1 MKHKICLSGLLL
13 LSMVACSEI
22 QKVDEMHDAT
32 VKMSDTT
39 EDMKKSTGELK
50 DQTDELYDALRQGN
64 ALQLRREAYN
74 SVMQAPTLF
83 KKISEATKYFMSYE
97 VQLWNGLGQDK
108 SSAKRELLEQQ
119 ATQEFFME
127 IEELAQ
133 RDNSI
138 DPLAEPD
145 ATDITSKDNMTA
157 SFNAMAVAM
166 DRTNRKQVENVD
178 RLGETQVVSMYSLM
192 EEALLAPRDIPQKGS
207 IREVLAHEEKAIQIL
222 QTRYNMFPLMFIDMV
237 SKLGDKNLVMQAKT
251 LLLGWDLDMSGMNAT
266 QVEYLKTEVL
276 QKGIDAKNLLI
287 KLGKTPKMDSKVKRL
302 IDKMKVQKGAAKL
315 SFTEAQ
321 NQQILINMLKE
332 IRQ

>member
-1 MKHKICLSGLLL
+1 MKHKICLSVLLL
-13 LSMVACSEI
+13 FSMVACSELK
-22 QKVDEMHDAT
+22 KVDEMHDAT

-74 SVMQAPTLF
+74 SVLQAPTLF

-97 VQLWNGLGQDK
+97 VQLWNGLGQDR

-119 ATQEFFME
+119 AAQEFFME

-133 RDNSI
+133 RDNSV

-145 ATDITSKDNMTA
+145 AKDITSRDNLTA

-178 RLGETQVVSMYSLM
+178 RLGETELVSMYSLM

-251 LLLGWDLDMSGMNAT
+251 LLMGWDLDMSGMNAT

-287 KLGKTPKMDSKVKRL
+287 KLGKTPQMDSKVKRL

-321 NQQILINMLKE
+321 NQQTLINMLKE
-332 IRQ
+332 IRE

>member
-74 SVMQAPTLF
+74 SVLQAPTLF

-108 SSAKRELLEQQ
+108 SSAKREVLEQQ

-127 IEELAQ
+127 IEELAR
-133 RDNSI
+133 RDNSV

-145 ATDITSKDNMTA
+145 AKDITSKDNMTA

-178 RLGETQVVSMYSLM
+178 RLGDTQLVSMYSLM

-287 KLGKTPKMDSKVKRL
+287 KLGKTPQMDSKVKRL

-321 NQQILINMLKE
+321 NQQTLIDMLKE